1 MIDST
6 FSADLTRRAFLGR
19 SAGGI
24 GSVALASL
32 LNDQL
37 QAGQGSLSNFHHAP
51 KAKRV
56 IFLFMAGGPSH
67 IDLFDPKPKLNEL
80 DGKKIP
86 QELLK
91 DHQQFA
97 LIRGT
102 PNLKGSPYSFRQH
115 GQSGLVISELLP
127 HLSKVA
133 DELTV
138 IRSMHTD
145 TNVHDPGVNFM
156 NCGTLLGDRPT
167 LGSWMS
173 YGLGSDNQDLPA
185 YTVLTSGVSDGQPL
199 LQSFWGNGFLDSR
212 HAGVPFRNSGA
223 PVLHLDNPKGVSTQD
238 RRRELDLIQWMNG
251 RRHEAL
257 GDPEITTRIASYE
270 LAFRMQAS
278 VPQLADLSKESEKTM
293 EKYGADRVRP
303 SFARNCLMA
312 RRLVERGVRFVQL
325 YDRGWDSHTDMDRE
339 HRRQCGA
346 ADQPIAALIADL
358 KQRGLLDDT
367 LVIWGGEFGRT
378 PVAQVMGKTWGRDHH
393 PHGFTMWMAGGGMKP
408 GLTYGATDEFGY
420 HAVENKVHVHDLHA
434 TILHQLGIDHKR
446 LTFRSQGRDFRLT
459 DVHGHVVRDLLA

>member
-293 EKYGADRVRP
+293 EKYGADRVKP

>member
-37 QAGQGSLSNFHHAP
+37 QAGQGSLPNFHHAP
-51 KAKRV
+51 RAKRV

-67 IDLFDPKPKLNEL
+67 IDLFDPKPKLNKL

-91 DHQQFA
+91 NHQQFA

-102 PNLKGSPYSFRQH
+102 PNLKGSPYTFKKH
-115 GQSGLVISELLP
+115 GQSGTVISELLP

-223 PVLHLDNPKGVSTQD
+223 SVLHLDNPKGVSTQD
-238 RRRELDLIQWMNG
+238 RRRELDLIKWMNG
-251 RRHEAL
+251 RQHEAL

-278 VPQLADLSKESEKTM
+278 VPQLADLSKESEKTI
-293 EKYGADRVRP
+293 EQYGADRVKP

-312 RRLVERGVRFVQL
+312 RRLVESGVRFVQL

-346 ADQPIAALIADL
+346 ADQPIAALISDL

-408 GLTYGATDEFGY
+408 GLTYGATDDFGY
-420 HAVENKVHVHDLHA
+420 HATENKVHVHDLHA

-459 DVHGHVVRDLLA
+459 DVHGHVVKDLLA

>member
-67 IDLFDPKPKLNEL
+67 IDLFDPKPKLNEF

-115 GQSGLVISELLP
+115 GQSGSVISELLP

-251 RRHEAL
+251 RQHEAL

-293 EKYGADRVRP
+293 EKYGADRVKP

>member
-1 MIDST
+1 MNHLNS
-6 FSADLTRRAFLGR
+6 SADLTRRAFLGR

-32 LNDQL
+32 LNDKL
-37 QAGQGSLSNFHHAP
+37 RAGQGSLPNFHHAP

-80 DGKKIP
+80 DGEEIP
-86 QELLK
+86 KELLK
-91 DHQQFA
+91 NHQQFA

-102 PNLKGSPYSFRQH
+102 PNLKGSPYTFRQH
-115 GQSGLVISELLP
+115 GESGTIISELMP

-173 YGLGSDNQDLPA
+173 YGLGSVNDDLPA

-199 LQSFWGNGFLDSR
+199 LQSFWGNGFLESR

-223 PVLHLDNPKGVSTQD
+223 PVLHLDNPKGVSTKV
-238 RRRELDLIQWMNG
+238 RRNELDLLQWMN
-251 RRHEAL
+251 RRQHETL
-257 GDPEITTRIASYE
+257 GDPEIATRIASYE

-278 VPQLADLSKESEKTM
+278 VPQLADLGKESKKTL
-293 EKYGADRVRP
+293 EQYGADRVKP

-339 HRRQCGA
+339 HRRQCEA

-420 HAVENKVHVHDLHA
+420 HAANNKVHVHDLHA

-446 LTFRSQGRDFRLT
+446 LSFRSQGRDFRLT
-459 DVHGHVVRDLLA
+459 DVHGHVIKDILS